1 MAMGIILVVVGLA
14 VCLGAVVGLIP
25 SLLCA
30 VLLGVVLAIV
40 GILLV
45 RQGMRL
51 RPHEES
57 HG

>member
-1 MAMGIILVVVGLA
+1 MGIILVVVGLA